1 MRLPTQSAP
10 VQRTI
15 PTTSGST
22 NSSGVEASGIFDD
35 ILKGVG
41 VATQIAQQLTP
52 LATMLL

>member
-15 PTTSGST
+15 STTSSSA
-22 NSSGVEASGIFDD
+22 NSSGIEASGIFDD

-41 VATQIAQQLTP
+41 VATQVAQQLTP
-52 LATMLL
+52 FVSLLV

>member
-1 MRLPTQSAP
+1 MKLPTQSAP

-15 PTTSGST
+15 PTASGSM

-41 VATQIAQQLTP
+41 VATQVAQQLTP
-52 LATMLL
+52 FVSRLV